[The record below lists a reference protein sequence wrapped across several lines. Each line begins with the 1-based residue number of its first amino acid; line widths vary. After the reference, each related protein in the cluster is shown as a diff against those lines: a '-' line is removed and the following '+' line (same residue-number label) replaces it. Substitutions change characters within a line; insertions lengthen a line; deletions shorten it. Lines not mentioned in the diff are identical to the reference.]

1 MPSNA
6 SLNKAVL
13 AAAAVALGGAILL
26 SSQLSGNVTICSVD
40 GNSCQTLTRVEYQE
54 VRQSFASKLE
64 GNVPLSWD
72 EYKLMITVLNKE
84 IRDGGLELENVVGD
98 ADIKQGLINKLREE

>member
-13 AAAAVALGGAILL
+13 AAAAVALGGAFLL
-26 SSQLSGNVTICSVD
+26 SAQLNGNVTICSAD
-40 GNSCQTLTRVEYQE
+40 GRDCQSLTRLEYQE
-54 VRQSFASKLE
+54 VRESFASKLE
-64 GNVPLSWD
+64 ADIPLSWD
-72 EYKLMITVLNKE
+72 EYKLMISVLNKE
-84 IRDGGLELENVVGD
+84 ISDGGLEVRNVEGD